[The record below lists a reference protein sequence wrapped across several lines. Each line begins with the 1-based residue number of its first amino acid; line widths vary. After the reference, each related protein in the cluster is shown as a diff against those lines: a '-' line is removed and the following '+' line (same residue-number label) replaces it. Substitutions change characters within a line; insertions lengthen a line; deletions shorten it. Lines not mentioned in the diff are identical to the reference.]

1 MSFICSIHL
10 YSNTSQTLRERFSI
24 KHHLSRLKHIM
35 CYFIQA
41 ANLVHW
47 YSHFNSIS
55 FCSFSYFKNSE
66 IQLHS
71 GLSIYNFMDLFQIS
85 IFIDIILPSVVYI
98 CLGWNESFFS
108 ILINLVTFRCLH
120 SSLFLPHIQEDS
132 LLKLYMIF
140 CSLVLFIN
148 FG

>member
-98 CLGWNESFFS
+98 CLGWNESFFFHPDKFGHFPLLAFFSLSPTHSRGLS
-108 ILINLVTFRCLH
+108 IKALYDFLQSCLIH
-120 SSLFLPHIQEDS
+120 
-132 LLKLYMIF
+132 
-140 CSLVLFIN
+140 
-148 FG
+148 